1 MTGCVSCH
9 PVLCS
14 VSGSLAGEGRRLDGG
29 RMSDGKGKRVRTN
42 EGGPEKNGG
51 MALKW
56 LSRRHHSRLRKVGR
70 FALSERA
77 WAWDY
82 LLIFW

>member
-1 MTGCVSCH
+1 MTGCVLPSC
-9 PVLCS
+9 PLL
-14 VSGSLAGEGRRLDGG
+14 SLALLGWRRKKAGWG

-56 LSRRHHSRLRKVGR
+56 LSRRHRSRLRKVGR
-70 FALSERA
+70 FDLSERA
-77 WAWDY
+77 WAW
-82 LLIFW
+82 ITF